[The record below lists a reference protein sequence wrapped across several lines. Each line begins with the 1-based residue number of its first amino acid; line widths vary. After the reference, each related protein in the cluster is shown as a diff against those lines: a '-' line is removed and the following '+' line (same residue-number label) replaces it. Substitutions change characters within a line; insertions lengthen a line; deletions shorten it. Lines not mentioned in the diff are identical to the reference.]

1 MPEEARGMSQD
12 FWRPAQA
19 PRIGVESVFPAECCV
34 NCGTEFS
41 FGARFCHVCGSSRGP
56 LPAPRSRLSHWVDPS
71 RVLLAVQGLRA
82 KLNLGL
88 PSFILLLL
96 AAACALAAMLTG
108 LFYHATTVL
117 EWEAVQIWRLEWM
130 LGAVVALLA
139 ALLLRDALP

>member
-1 MPEEARGMSQD
+1 MPQEARGMSQD

-19 PRIGVESVFPAECCV
+19 PRSGVQSAFPAECCV
-34 NCGTEFS
+34 HCGTEFT
-41 FGARFCHVCGSSRGP
+41 FGARFCHTCGASRGP
-56 LPAPRSRLSHWVDPS
+56 LPVPRSRLSHWIDPG

-82 KLNLGL
+82 RLNLGL

-96 AAACALAAMLTG
+96 AAAFALAALLTG
-108 LFYHATTVL
+108 LVYHANTVL

-130 LGAVVALLA
+130 LGAIVSLLA